1 MRTSTVFHKGRGIR
15 ILFLFCGL
23 LPFLWSCGLFD
34 QSEEGL
40 VMTVG
45 SRRVTV
51 NELKRDLAFMSAGLE
66 IPDQQGEQVKDRLI
80 RQLIDH
86 YLILEYGKEHG
97 ISVSESE
104 LQAALKDL
112 EQGYTKDA
120 FREALLRGYV
130 DFGQWK
136 NRVRE
141 QLLLA
146 KIIHRVTEDVPSPG
160 YEEIRGYYETHKD
173 QFNAPKMMKF
183 RQIVTASKEEAES
196 LLVRLKNGEDM
207 EKLARAHSIAPEAEN
222 GGEVE
227 WLARENLEESM
238 ADALFSLA
246 PGKTSAVVKT
256 PYGYHIFRVLA
267 VRPGGAKELPEV
279 VREIE
284 RTLLDRKRDLFFEE
298 WLEQLRSHFQIKVNE
313 ELFHSVELSK

>member
-1 MRTSTVFHKGRGIR
+1 MRAFAVFHWARGAR
-15 ILFLFCGL
+15 AILLFCGL
-23 LPFLWSCGLFD
+23 VPFLWSCGLFD
-34 QSEEGL
+34 QDEEG
-40 VMTVG
+40 VVVTVG
-45 SRRVTV
+45 SRHVTA
-51 NELKRDLAFMSAGLE
+51 NELKRDLTFMSAGLE
-66 IPDQQGEQVKDRLI
+66 IPFQQGTQVKARLI

-104 LQAALKDL
+104 LEAALKDL
-112 EQGYTKDA
+112 ERGYTRDA

-130 DFGQWK
+130 DFDQWK

-146 KIIHRVTEDVPSPG
+146 KIIREVTENVPSPG
-160 YEEIRGYYETHKD
+160 YEEIRAYYETHKD
-173 QFNAPKMMKF
+173 QFKEPKMMKF
-183 RQIVTASKEEAES
+183 RQIVTPRKEEAES

-207 EKLARAHSIAPEAEN
+207 EKLARDHSIGPEAEN
-222 GGEVE
+222 GGEVG

-238 ADALFSLA
+238 ADVLFSLG

-284 RTLLDRKRDLFFEE
+284 MTLLDQKRNAFLKE
-298 WLEQLRSHFQIKVNE
+298 WLEQLRSHFQVEVNE
-313 ELFHSVELSK
+313 EWFNTVELSK